1 MCGRFA
7 NVENTDMLQRRFTA
21 EAVDLAWDGQDDCRP
36 TQPLPVVV
44 ASRAKRWLRPATWG
58 LRFDWA
64 KQPLI
69 NARAE
74 TAPQKRSFA
83 ALWQRQRC
91 LIPASAFY
99 EWDAGQRC
107 RISCSDLPLFAM
119 AGLWQPSET
128 GARFVILTTAA
139 NELIQPIHE
148 RMPVILPPELE
159 TSWLQGEL
167 QRVLE
172 PYPTT
177 GMRLKR

>member
-44 ASRAKRWLRPATWG
+44 ASRAKRWLR
-58 LRFDWA
+58 
-64 KQPLI
+64 
-69 NARAE
+69 
-74 TAPQKRSFA
+74 
-83 ALWQRQRC
+83 
-91 LIPASAFY
+91 PASAFY